1 MNPSSL
7 LRPFESLLQS
17 VVHPPLKTASLPT
30 KRKQGLVAITLLGLT
45 LSINPLPAQSSSS
58 ESANP
63 DHSALTLTDDGNVVL
78 RLPDIG
84 IFDAIVIY
92 EKLTGN
98 TAIIPS
104 DIDDSIRLTVM
115 APKPI
120 PLEEAI
126 QMISSAMMLNGYVL
140 LPEGTDRVKVVP
152 TRTVNLRSQG
162 IPVYTGPAETLPHD
176 MAVISYFMPFH
187 HLSAKQAEEIFK
199 QHVSLNAPY
208 GAIVAVP
215 SSRALLITENLS
227 VIRQLIAIH
236 EMIDVAPRE
245 VAIEFVQLVSASA
258 STVVEIINEM
268 LKDDNANDESLSISL
283 GEAGSR
289 MNLTSSDFKAGRTRL
304 LPDNRTNRILV
315 SAPRENMSL
324 LIALIQ
330 RLDEA
335 AQIGEPAEFHLRY
348 VSASEV
354 LPVLKAA
361 LAEPDADGSIKQT
374 DSGQDSLTNRSSHNE
389 RDSSTNKDVISRVQ
403 VRDDAALA
411 TSVII
416 GKNRLIADN
425 RTNTVLVIGPPQS
438 SSIVRK
444 VLQIVDRP
452 PKQVY
457 LATVIGQMSNTGAQE
472 LGVDIL
478 HKFRGNDGFGAAGA
492 IKNFNV
498 AGPFDPFELQLG
510 TPVINDL
517 GTGLSVFGVAGHNI
531 NFYVRALQETNRFS
545 ILSRPSVYTSNNK
558 KAIISSGTQQPV
570 PGTTQS
576 NIVGN
581 ANNSGTGS
589 STVLNT
595 TVEYKDVVLELAVV
609 PLINANNEVTL
620 HIAQRNDS
628 LGENVQIGH
637 TMARAINTQELTT
650 SITVPNGQTVVL
662 GGLLTDREDMIKTG
676 VPLLSDIPILGMLFS
691 SERNQKTK
699 SELVILIQPIVIES
713 PEQATESSL
722 QQIRQ
727 SAFSEEL
734 LRFMNQPYSDV
745 KAEQPSSSNTTE

>member
-1 MNPSSL
+1 MNPSSTHTPFFVSRVSPF
-7 LRPFESLLQS
+7 LRLGKNL
-17 VVHPPLKTASLPT
+17 
-30 KRKQGLVAITLLGLT
+30 GLALLLGIAGITGPLGLNAQNEPPAPDPTSLT
-45 LSINPLPAQSSSS
+45 MT
-58 ESANP
+58 E
-63 DHSALTLTDDGNVVL
+63 DGQIML

-98 TAIIPS
+98 TAIIPA
-104 DIDDSIRLTVM
+104 DIDEEIRLTVM

-120 PLEEAI
+120 PLEEAV
-126 QMISSAMMLNGYVL
+126 QMISSALMLNGYVL
-140 LPEGTDRVKVVP
+140 LPEGVDRVKVVP

-162 IPVYTGPAETLPHD
+162 VPVYTGPVEVLPHD
-176 MAVISYFMPFH
+176 MAVITYFMPFH
-187 HLSAKQAEEIFK
+187 YLSAKQAEEVFK

-208 GAIVAVP
+208 GAIVPVP

-227 VIRQLIAIH
+227 VIRQLIEIR
-236 EMIDVAPRE
+236 EMIDVPPRE
-245 VAIEFVQLVSASA
+245 VSIEFVQLVSASA
-258 STVVEIINEM
+258 STVVDLINEM
-268 LKDDNANDESLSISL
+268 LKDEDSNDEALSISL
-283 GEAGSR
+283 GSTGGR
-289 MNLTSSDFKAGRTRL
+289 LNLTSSDFKSGRTRL
-304 LPDNRTNRILV
+304 LADNRTNRILV
-315 SAPRENMSL
+315 SAPLENMAL
-324 LIALIQ
+324 LIALVQ

-361 LAEPDADGSIKQT
+361 LAEPDAEGALQQT
-374 DSGQDSLTNRSSHNE
+374 EFDTQSRTSRQSTE
-389 RDSSTNKDVISRVQ
+389 RDLSGSKDVISRVQ
-403 VRDDAALA
+403 TREDAALA
-411 TSVII
+411 TSVIV

-425 RTNTVLVIGPPQS
+425 RTNTILVIGPPQS
-438 SSIVRK
+438 SNVVRK
-444 VLQIVDRP
+444 VLDIVDRP

-457 LATVIGQMSNTGAQE
+457 LATVIGQMSNTGSQE

-478 HKFRGNDGFGAAGA
+478 HRFRGGEGFGAGGI
-492 IKNFNV
+492 IKNFEV
-498 AGPFDPFELQLG
+498 AGPLNPFDLELASPAMHEVG
-510 TPVINDL
+510 A
-517 GTGLSVFGVAGHNI
+517 GLSVFGVAGHSI

-581 ANNSGTGS
+581 TTGNNSNP

-620 HIAQRNDS
+620 QIAQRNDS

-637 TMARAINTQELTT
+637 TLARAINTQELTT

-676 VPLLSDIPILGMLFS
+676 VPLLSDIPLLGKLFS
-691 SERNQKTK
+691 NERNQKTK

-713 PEQATESSL
+713 PAQASEASL
-722 QQIRQ
+722 QQMQQ

-734 LRFMNQPYSDV
+734 LRFMNRPFGDL
-745 KAEQPSSSNTTE
+745 KTEDAPSSTLTEQQP